1 VTKSP
6 IKTWLVTGVSS
17 GFGRALAEAVLA
29 RGDRIAGT
37 VRNAAAKAAFEA
49 LAPDRAFGFL
59 LDVTDEA
66 AVHRTVISVERE
78 LGPIDVLVNNAGYG
92 LEGSVEATSLAEMR
106 AMFDVNLFGAVA
118 VMQAA
123 LPSMRARRSGH
134 IVNITSMGGITTWPG
149 IGAYCASK
157 FALEGLSETLAQELA
172 PLGIRLTI
180 VEPGGFRTNF
190 ASRSLGHAARTIDDY
205 EATAGNSRRI
215 LAEHGG
221 HEPGDPHKAALAILK
236 AVDAEKPP
244 LHLLLGPDALLHVG
258 EKLGALIE
266 EIGRWAVVSATTGFD
281 AVPESGE

>member
-1 VTKSP
+1 MT

-17 GFGRALAEAVLA
+17 GFGRALALAVLV

-37 VRNAAAKAAFEA
+37 VRTAAAKAAFEA
-49 LAPDRAFGFL
+49 LSPERAFGFL

-66 AVHRTVISVERE
+66 AVHRTVTAVERE

-92 LEGSVEATSLAEMR
+92 LEGSVEATSLTEMR

-123 LPSMRARRSGH
+123 LPSMRARRTGH
-134 IVNITSMGGITTWPG
+134 IVNITSMGGLSTWPG

-180 VEPGGFRTNF
+180 VEPGGFRTDF
-190 ASRSLGHAARTIDDY
+190 AGRSLAHAARTIDDY

-221 HEPGDPHKAALAILK
+221 HEPGDPRKAASAILK
-236 AVDAEKPP
+236 AVDAEHPP
-244 LHLLLGPDALLHVG
+244 LHLPLGPDALLHVG

-281 AVPESGE
+281 EVPEAGKEE

>member
-1 VTKSP
+1 VT

-37 VRNAAAKAAFEA
+37 VRTATAKAAFEA
-49 LAPDRAFGFL
+49 LAPERAFGFL

-66 AVHRTVISVERE
+66 AVHRTVTAVERE

-92 LEGSVEATSLAEMR
+92 LEGSVEATSLTEMR

-123 LPSMRARRSGH
+123 LPSMRARRAGH
-134 IVNITSMGGITTWPG
+134 IVNITSMGGLTTWPG

-180 VEPGGFRTNF
+180 VEPGGFRTDF
-190 ASRSLGHAARTIDDY
+190 AGRSLAHAARTIDDY

-221 HEPGDPHKAALAILK
+221 HEPGDPSKAARAILT
-236 AVDAEKPP
+236 AVEAERAP

-258 EKLGALIE
+258 EKLGALVE
-266 EIGRWAVVSATTGFD
+266 EIGRWAVVSASTGFD
-281 AVPESGE
+281 DAPGIGKAE

>member
-1 VTKSP
+1 MT

-17 GFGRALAEAVLA
+17 GFGRALALAVLA

-37 VRNAAAKAAFEA
+37 VRTTAAKAAFEA
-49 LAPDRAFGFL
+49 LAPERAFGFL

-66 AVHRTVISVERE
+66 AVHRTVTAVERE

-123 LPSMRARRSGH
+123 LPSMRARRAGH
-134 IVNITSMGGITTWPG
+134 IVNITSMGGLTTWPG
-149 IGAYCASK
+149 IGVYCASK
-157 FALEGLSETLAQELA
+157 FALEGLSETLAKELA

-180 VEPGGFRTNF
+180 VEPGGFRTDF
-190 ASRSLGHAARTIDDY
+190 AGRSLAHAARTIEDY
-205 EATAGNSRRI
+205 EQTAGNSRRI

-221 HEPGDPHKAALAILK
+221 HEPGDPRKAASGILQ
-236 AVDAEKPP
+236 AVDAERPP

-258 EKLGALIE
+258 EKLGALVE

-281 AVPESGE
+281 EAPEAGEAK

>member
-1 VTKSP
+1 MT

-17 GFGRALAEAVLA
+17 GFGRALALAVLA

-37 VRNAAAKAAFEA
+37 VRTTAAKAAFEV
-49 LAPDRAFGFL
+49 LAPERAFGFL
-59 LDVTDEA
+59 LDVTDEE
-66 AVHRTVISVERE
+66 AVHRTVTAVERE

-118 VMQAA
+118 VMQAT
-123 LPSMRARRSGH
+123 LPSMRARRAGH
-134 IVNITSMGGITTWPG
+134 IVNITSMGGLTTWPG
-149 IGAYCASK
+149 IGVYCASK
-157 FALEGLSETLAQELA
+157 FALEGLSETLAKELA

-180 VEPGGFRTNF
+180 VEPGGFRTDF
-190 ASRSLGHAARTIDDY
+190 AGRSLAHAARTIEDY
-205 EATAGNSRRI
+205 EQTAGNSRRI

-221 HEPGDPHKAALAILK
+221 HEPGDPRKAASGILQ
-236 AVDAEKPP
+236 AVDAERPP

-258 EKLGALIE
+258 EKLGALVE

-281 AVPESGE
+281 EAPEAGEAK

>member
-1 VTKSP
+1 MT

-17 GFGRALAEAVLA
+17 GFGRALALAVLA

-37 VRNAAAKAAFEA
+37 VRTAAAKAAFEA
-49 LAPDRAFGFL
+49 LSPERAFGFL

-66 AVHRTVISVERE
+66 AVHRTVTAVERE

-92 LEGSVEATSLAEMR
+92 LEGSVEATSLTEMR

-123 LPSMRARRSGH
+123 LPSMRARRTGH
-134 IVNITSMGGITTWPG
+134 IVNITSMGGLSTWPG

-180 VEPGGFRTNF
+180 VEPGGFRTDF
-190 ASRSLGHAARTIDDY
+190 AGRSLAHAARTIDDY
-205 EATAGNSRRI
+205 EATAGNSHRI

-221 HEPGDPHKAALAILK
+221 HEPGDPRKAASAILK
-236 AVDAEKPP
+236 AVDDEHPP

-281 AVPESGE
+281 EVPEAGKEE